1 MLYVRFYAF
10 SSTGCGNACE
20 KDEEIP
26 AKRVGQGPV
35 FQRVFNG
42 IGPQLSGLSN

>member
-20 KDEEIP
+20 KDEEIE
-26 AKRVGQGPV
+26 AKRTA
-35 FQRVFNG
+35 
-42 IGPQLSGLSN
+42 